1 MEENIRCAEKNG
13 IRRRRRDI
21 RRVIE
26 RLVIC
31 RDNDNGVLRPT
42 SINVC
47 DEEADNSNLGDGN
60 LADGGDI
67 EGDNF
72 LSTKLF
78 LSDKTNICAY
88 FDSKL
93 S

>member
-1 MEENIRCAEKNG
+1 MIG
-13 IRRRRRDI
+13 
-21 RRVIE
+21 

-47 DEEADNSNLGDGN
+47 DEGADNPNLEDGN

-67 EGDNF
+67 EGDNS
-72 LSTKLF
+72 LGE
-78 LSDKTNICAY
+78 IIPPR
-88 FDSKL
+88 
-93 S
+93 